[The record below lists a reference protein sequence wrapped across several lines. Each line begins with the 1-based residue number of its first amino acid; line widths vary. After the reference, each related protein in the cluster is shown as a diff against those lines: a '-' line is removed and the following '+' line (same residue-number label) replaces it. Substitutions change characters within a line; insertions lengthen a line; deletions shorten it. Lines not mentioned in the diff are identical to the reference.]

1 MSDELDKFVMEYA
14 VETDKALKRL
24 EELRKKMD
32 GVEVK
37 SKGARKGVQEFAS
50 GAAEEVGRLIPG
62 VNAARTAV
70 AALGA
75 EFAIAGVAVLG
86 VGAAIK
92 SVIDLRNQYES
103 QRIVGQET
111 GVGSLRIENWRRQL
125 RKASGGRVNEEQGN
139 DTIKRLSELRN
150 AAFQDPTGIASVE
163 AKRLRMLG
171 VNPGNR
177 TTGPTSTKDFVTNLA
192 TSLKGLSEGQV
203 QGVAKDLGLSQDAL
217 VAMSKLGSEMGRI
230 TELTDDEANK
240 RLAAEETLKTF
251 NDSMS
256 ELNEKF
262 REASNELAQKVLPK
276 LTEFI
281 NQLLYMVDRLP
292 TWNKDMVKSPKAAAG
307 NQATSLVGDLMS
319 PVKMLEAAQGKRDVS
334 TGTSFLMGLVKGA
347 FGLGDK
353 SKKAAD
359 VSKAA
364 ADKTEEAA
372 KVVSKSASE
381 NADAQDKTNEEGL
394 GTANKMGLA
403 INMFSGAVAT
413 FANAI
418 DERQAWAAWAGE
430 IGRAAGLGSDPA
442 EDKSRRMVETNTGVD
457 QAQFESTVVTKF
469 DKYFKQA
476 SEKYNLPVDLLKAH
490 AKVESNFDPKA
501 TSSVGAQGIMQVMPA
516 NFKALGIKNG
526 YDPEQN
532 IMGAAKL
539 IRENLDRYQDLSTSI
554 KAYHAGPNRAGWG
567 PKTADYLVKV
577 MGQYQKYNKEAAQS
591 VGKTATNSAGVLA
604 RSMASDKPVA
614 PTTRQPLDNPA
625 TRPNQ
630 PLDNPA
636 TRPNQPVPTNRTAPA
651 REAPYREPLGESRD
665 KMGLKAVQQN
675 IAQRLGVPVQQ
686 LQQGAINKGD
696 VEFASDQIQRGIQ
709 NGIKQMQ
716 TESMGAILPPSQ
728 RAKLLNEIK
737 QQQIGLNSMRNFS
750 AEVVNNS
757 QSGGR
762 SITLGERS
770 IVINVE
776 GVANPEAT
784 AEAVSGKLTEN
795 INDILNGHADGL
807 SY

>member
-32 GVEVK
+32 GVEGTSK
-37 SKGARKGVQEFAS
+37 SARKGVREFAS
-50 GAAEEVGRLIPG
+50 GASEEVGRLIPG

-75 EFAIAGVAVLG
+75 EFAIAGVAILG

-150 AAFQDPTGIASVE
+150 AAFQDPTGIASAE

-240 RLAAEETLKTF
+240 RLATEETLKTF

-262 REASNELAQKVLPK
+262 REASSELAQKVLPK

-281 NQLLYMVDRLP
+281 NQLVYLVDMLP
-292 TWNKDMVKSPKAAAG
+292 TWNKDMVKRPTAAAG
-307 NQATSLVGDLMS
+307 NQASSLVGDLMS

-334 TGTSFLMGLVKGA
+334 TGTSFLMGLVKSA

-359 VSKAA
+359 VSKTA

-394 GTANKMGLA
+394 STSNKMGLA

-442 EDKSRRMVETNTGVD
+442 DDKSRRMVETNTGVD
-457 QAQFESTVVTKF
+457 QAQFASTVVTKF
-469 DKYFKQA
+469 DKYFNQA
-476 SEKYNLPVDLLKAH
+476 SEKYKLPVDLLKAH
-490 AKVESNFDPKA
+490 AKVESNFNPNA

-577 MGQYQKYNKEAAQS
+577 MGQYQKYNQEAAQS
-591 VGKTATNSAGVLA
+591 VGKTATNSTGVIA

-614 PTTRQPLDNPA
+614 PTARTRLLGAPEP
-625 TRPNQ
+625 
-630 PLDNPA
+630 
-636 TRPNQPVPTNRTAPA
+636 TAPTTA
-651 REAPYREPLGESRD
+651 RDAPYREPLGESRD

-686 LQQGAINKGD
+686 LQQGAINRGD

-750 AEVVNNS
+750 DEVVNNS
-757 QSGGR
+757 QAGGR